1 MAPTCIFAG
10 PTLHRQAI
18 PSGIERFGPAV
29 MGAIFRAV
37 EAGYRR
43 IAIVDGAFGNVPSIW
58 HKEIL
63 FAIAAGVEVS
73 GASSMGALRA
83 AELFEFGMIGV
94 GRIYRLYRGGAWADD
109 DEVAVIHAPAA
120 LAYCPL
126 SHAMVNIRYTM
137 RRLVRVGAIESA
149 VAKSVV
155 VEMKALH
162 FSQRTDEELR
172 ANAQKIAGSADAD
185 RLMQLFAEEYID
197 AKKLDAQ
204 ALVRFLE
211 HEPAV
216 RAPHTWLFPATRH
229 WRQQFIQDIDDVPQ
243 LS

>member
-63 FAIAAGVEVS
+63 FAI
-73 GASSMGALRA
+73 
-83 AELFEFGMIGV
+83 
-94 GRIYRLYRGGAWADD
+94 
-109 DEVAVIHAPAA
+109 AVIHAPAA

>member
-1 MAPTCIFAG
+1 MERTCIFVG
-10 PTLHRQAI
+10 PTLHRQGI
-18 PSGIERFGPAV
+18 PSGIERFGPAA
-29 MGAIFRAV
+29 MGAVFRAV

-43 IAIVDGAFGNVPSIW
+43 IAIVDGAFGNVPSVW

-63 FAIAAGVEVS
+63 FAMAAGVEVS

-94 GRIYRLYRGGAWADD
+94 GRIYRLYRSGTWSDD
-109 DEVAVIHAPAA
+109 DVVAVIHAPAD

-137 RRLVRVGAIESA
+137 RRLVQLGAIESI
-149 VAKSVV
+149 VAKSLV

-162 FSQRTDEELR
+162 FSRRTDDELR
-172 ANAQKIAGSADAD
+172 AKAQQIAGSTDAD
-185 RLMQLFAEEYID
+185 RLMRRFTEEYVD

-204 ALVRFLE
+204 ALVRYLE
-211 HEPAV
+211 REPVAATLPV
-216 RAPHTWLFPATRH
+216 WHFPATRH
-229 WRQQFIQDIDDVPQ
+229 WRQQFVQDIDDVPG